1 MTTAS
6 REQPVTSLSRKARWA
21 LWLLP
26 LGLLCA
32 SAATRLDVHRI
43 VDTDILAMLPPQHD
57 APAVAA
63 ATQQSRDAFV
73 DEVLLLVSGD
83 DVPATRAAAQAAA
96 DAAAS
101 LGLKP
106 DDSGQSLDR
115 LLAVYQKHRY
125 ALLDETG
132 AKRLQASGAKALATD
147 VAVSLASPAGMVD
160 AFGSDPGGHLSAFL
174 GALPRPYPG
183 FLPDGPFFSALKDG
197 KRWYL
202 VRTEVG
208 TAAFAEGGHQAALAV
223 QAARAATAQTCPNCG
238 FAATGAP
245 LFADAAQH
253 AAQDESIW
261 LSLAST
267 LLIMLLIAHVFRSF
281 APHVLAG
288 AQLVASVLAATAAVI
303 LIFGSIQ
310 VITLVFGTTLIGIA
324 IDYAFLYFAEYWFGE
339 GAPQA
344 VMRAIRP
351 GLYMGLATGIVA
363 FAFLLLAGFPA
374 LTQFA
379 VFSVAG
385 LKEAG
390 LMVVL
395 IFPVSLTE
403 PPQVPVHAAVLWPQR
418 FIQAA
423 CRASHWRVVLPVLA
437 LLLCIPGWY
446 RLHTSDD
453 VRGLQNLPADML
465 KTDADIRA
473 TLDQVPP
480 PGFFLA
486 ESASLQPALRQ
497 EEALFGRIGSDSP
510 QFATLGLSRF
520 LPSDALQQAS
530 LAAWQQVFRDPVALR
545 RAFTQ
550 FGLPAS
556 LADRDLA
563 EWQTADHGLITDT
576 ELLAAAPQLKTF
588 RIADDDRTALLSTV
602 TGGRDIASNTLTGY
616 AAAVPGVIFV
626 DPLARIAATF
636 ERIRIRASWLV
647 MVGYLLISAL
657 LVWRYGRREA
667 LRMLYPPLLALG
679 VTLGVLGWLGEPVNL
694 FVVVALILILGLGR
708 DYAVF
713 LREGGAAR
721 RSPALAVSLSAMTM
735 LFSFG
740 LLAVSNIP
748 ALHMFGIATLVG
760 ILASYL
766 SAPLSLPPTGAKP

>member
-1 MTTAS
+1 VIA
-6 REQPVTSLSRKARWA
+6 LSRKTRWT
-21 LWLLP
+21 LWLAS

-32 SAATRLDVHRI
+32 AAAMRLDVHRI

-57 APAVAA
+57 SPAIAA
-63 ATQQSRDAFV
+63 ATQQTRDAFV
-73 DEVLLLVSGD
+73 GEVLILVSGD
-83 DVPATRAAAQAAA
+83 DLPATRAAAQAAA
-96 DAAAS
+96 DAAAAS
-101 LGLKP
+101 GLKTE
-106 DDSGQSLDR
+106 DSGQSLDR

-125 ALLDETG
+125 ALLNDAD
-132 AKRLQASGAKALATD
+132 AKRLQSGDAKAFATD

-160 AFGSDPGGHLSAFL
+160 AFGSDPGGHLSGFL

-183 FLPDGPFFSALKDG
+183 FLPDGPFFSALQGG

-202 VRTEVG
+202 VRTDVG
-208 TAAFAEGGHQAALAV
+208 AAAFAEGGHVAAHAV
-223 QAARAATAQTCPNCG
+223 QAARDAAAKACPACG
-238 FAATGAP
+238 FSATGAP

-253 AAQDESIW
+253 AAQTESLW

-267 LLIMLLIAHVFRSF
+267 LLIMLLIAHVFRSL

-288 AQLVASVLAATAAVI
+288 VQLLASVLAATAAVI

-339 GAPQA
+339 GAPQE

-351 GLYMGLATGIVA
+351 GLFMGLATGMVA

-379 VFSVAG
+379 VFSVTG
-385 LKEAG
+385 LAEAG

-423 CRASHWRVVLPVLA
+423 CDASRWRLILPVVVLA
-437 LLLCIPGWY
+437 LCVPGWFM
-446 RLHTSDD
+446 LHTSDD

-465 KTDADIRA
+465 KTDGDIRS
-473 TLDQVPP
+473 TLGQIPP

-486 ESASLQPALRQ
+486 ESASLEAALQQ
-497 EEALFGRIGSDSP
+497 EEALFRGIAGHAP
-510 QFATLGLSRF
+510 QLATLGLSRF
-520 LPSDALQQAS
+520 LPSEARQQQS
-530 LAAWQQVFRDPVALR
+530 LAAWRQVFADPAALR

-550 FGLPAS
+550 FGLPAG
-556 LADRDLA
+556 LADRSLT
-563 EWQTADHGLITDT
+563 EWQGADHGTLGEA
-576 ELLAAAPQLKTF
+576 ELFAASPELKTF
-588 RIADDDRTALLSTV
+588 LIADGDRTALLSTV
-602 TGGRDIASNTLTGY
+602 TGAHDIPSAALQGY

-626 DPLARIAATF
+626 DPLGRIAATF
-636 ERIRIRASWLV
+636 ERIRIRTTWLV
-647 MVGYLLISAL
+647 IGGYLLISAL

-667 LRMLYPPLLALG
+667 ARMLYPPLLSLG
-679 VTLGVLGWLGEPVNL
+679 VTLGVLGWLGEPINL

-713 LREGGAAR
+713 LREGGATR

-735 LFSFG
+735 VFSFG
-740 LLAVSNIP
+740 LLAVSSIP
-748 ALHMFGIATLVG
+748 GLRVFGIATLTG

-766 SAPLSLPPTGAKP
+766 SAPLSLPPVERA

>member
-1 MTTAS
+1 M
-6 REQPVTSLSRKARWA
+6 QLSRSARWT
-21 LWLLP
+21 LWLLS

-32 SAATRLDVHRI
+32 AAATRLDVHRI

-57 APAVAA
+57 APAIAA

-73 DEVLLLVSGD
+73 NEVLMLVSGD
-83 DVPATRAAAQAAA
+83 DVPATHAAAQAAA
-96 DAAAS
+96 DAAAAE
-101 LGLKP
+101 GLKA
-106 DDSGQSLDR
+106 DDSGRSLDR
-115 LLAVYQKHRY
+115 LLAVYQRHRY
-125 ALLDETG
+125 ALLDEAG
-132 AKRLQASGAKALATD
+132 ARRLLVGGPKAFATD
-147 VAVSLASPAGMVD
+147 VAVSLASPVGMVD

-183 FLPDGPFFSALKDG
+183 FLPDAAFFSALKDG

-208 TAAFAEGGHQAALAV
+208 AAAFAEGGHQAAQAV
-223 QAARAATAQTCPNCG
+223 QSARAAVAKACPGCG

-253 AAQDESIW
+253 AAQTESIW

-303 LIFGSIQ
+303 LCFGSIQ

-339 GAPQA
+339 GTPQA
-344 VMRAIRP
+344 VLRSVTP
-351 GLYMGLATGIVA
+351 GLYMGLATGVVA

-385 LKEAG
+385 LAEAG

-395 IFPVSLTE
+395 IFPTSLTE
-403 PPQVPVHAAVLWPQR
+403 FPQVPLHAAVLWPQR

-423 CRASHWRVVLPVLA
+423 CRAHWRRAVLPIVA
-437 LLLCIPGWY
+437 LGLCVPGWLT
-446 RLHTSDD
+446 LHTSDD

-465 KTDADIRA
+465 KTDGDIRS
-473 TLDQVPP
+473 TLGQIPP

-486 ESASLQPALRQ
+486 ESTGLQPALQQ
-497 EEALFGRIGSDSP
+497 EEALFGRIDADAP
-510 QFATLGLSRF
+510 QLSTLGLSRF
-520 LPSDALQQAS
+520 LPSEARQRTS
-530 LAAWQQVFRDPVALR
+530 LAAWQHVFSEPAALR

-550 FGLPAS
+550 FGLPVG
-556 LADRDLA
+556 LADRSLA
-563 EWQTADHGLITDT
+563 EWQAADHGNISDA
-576 ELLAAAPQLKTF
+576 ELFSAAPELRTF
-588 RIADDDRTALLSTV
+588 RIADGDKTALLSTV
-602 TGGRDIASNTLTGY
+602 TGGRDIPSAALQGY
-616 AAAVPGVIFV
+616 ATAVPGVIFV

-636 ERIRIRASWLV
+636 ERIRIRATWLV
-647 MVGYLLISAL
+647 ILGYLLISAL

-679 VTLGVLGWLGEPVNL
+679 LTLGVLGWLGEPINL

-735 LFSFG
+735 VFSFG
-740 LLAVSNIP
+740 LLAVSSIP
-748 ALHMFGIATLVG
+748 ALHVFGIATLVG

-766 SAPLSLPPTGAKP
+766 SAPLSLPPSGAKA

>member
-1 MTTAS
+1 MS
-6 REQPVTSLSRKARWA
+6 PLSSKARWTI
-21 LWLLP
+21 WLLS

-32 SAATRLDVHRI
+32 AAATRLDVHRI
-43 VDTDILAMLPPQHD
+43 VDTDILALLPPEHD
-57 APAVAA
+57 SPAIAA
-63 ATQQSRDAFV
+63 ATQQTRAAFV
-73 DEVLLLVSGD
+73 NEVLMLVSGD

-96 DAAAS
+96 DSAVS
-101 LGLKP
+101 MGLKP

-115 LLAVYQKHRY
+115 LLTLYQQHRY
-125 ALLDETG
+125 ALLDAAG
-132 AKRLQASGAKALATD
+132 AKRLHDRGANALATD

-160 AFGSDPGGHLSAFL
+160 VFGSDPGGHLSAFL

-183 FLPDGPFFSALKDG
+183 FLPDGAFFSALKNG

-208 TAAFAEGGHQAALAV
+208 AAAFAEGSHQAAHAV
-223 QAARAATAQTCPNCG
+223 QAARAAAAKACHGCG
-238 FAATGAP
+238 FSATGAP
-245 LFADAAQH
+245 VFADAAQR
-253 AAQDESIW
+253 AAQSESIW

-267 LLIMLLIAHVFRSF
+267 LLIMLLIAYVFRSL

-288 AQLVASVLAATAAVI
+288 TQLVASVLAATAAVI
-303 LIFGSIQ
+303 LVFGSIQ
-310 VITLVFGTTLIGIA
+310 VITLVFGTTLIGVA

-339 GAPQA
+339 GTPQT
-344 VMRAIRP
+344 VMRAVRP
-351 GLYMGLATGIVA
+351 GLSMGLATGVAA

-385 LKEAG
+385 LAEAG

-395 IFPVSLTE
+395 IFPLSLTDS
-403 PPQVPVHAAVLWPQR
+403 PQVPAHAAVLWPQR

-423 CRASHWRVVLPVLA
+423 CRASRWRLILPLA
-437 LLLCIPGWY
+437 ALALCIPGWFM
-446 RLHTSDD
+446 LHTSDD

-465 KTDADIRA
+465 QTDADIRS
-473 TLDQVPP
+473 TLGQIPP

-486 ESASLQPALRQ
+486 ESDSLQPALEQ
-497 EEALFGRIGSDSP
+497 EEALFGRIESAAS
-510 QFATLGLSRF
+510 QLATLGLSRF
-520 LPSDALQQAS
+520 LPSDARQRES
-530 LAAWQQVFRDPVALR
+530 LAAWQQVYSDPAALR

-556 LADRDLA
+556 LADRSLA
-563 EWQTADHGLITDT
+563 EWQAADHGTLTDA
-576 ELLAAAPQLKTF
+576 ELFTAAPDLKAF
-588 RIADDDRTALLSTV
+588 RIAAADKTTLLSTV
-602 TGGRDIASNTLTGY
+602 TAGRDLPAATLEGY
-616 AAAVPGVIFV
+616 AAATPGVMFV
-626 DPLARIAATF
+626 DPLGRIAATF
-636 ERIRIRASWLV
+636 ERIRIRATWLV
-647 MVGYLLISAL
+647 IVGYLLISAL

-667 LRMLYPPLLALG
+667 LRVLYPPLLALG
-679 VTLGVLGWLGEPVNL
+679 VMLGVLGWLGEPVNL

-721 RSPALAVSLSAMTM
+721 RSPALAVSLSALTT

-740 LLAVSNIP
+740 LLAVSSIP
-748 ALHMFGIATLVG
+748 ALHVFGIATLVG

-766 SAPLSLPPTGAKP
+766 SAPLSLPPTGEKA